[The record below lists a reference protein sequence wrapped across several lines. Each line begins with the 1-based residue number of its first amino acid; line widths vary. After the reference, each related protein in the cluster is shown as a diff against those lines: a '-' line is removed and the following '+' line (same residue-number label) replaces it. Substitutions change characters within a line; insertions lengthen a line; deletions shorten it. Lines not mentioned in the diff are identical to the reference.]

1 MQAAQ
6 RTRSNKTLGSLL
18 CTEKD
23 ISRRRV
29 LAQAAFD
36 EYKKVWITGKKIS
49 LNRKLKLYD
58 AQVVSVLLYNSNSWS
73 PTKTTMEKI
82 DTLHRHHLR
91 TILNIRGWPH
101 GQISNKALYSRC
113 NVAKLSERKA
123 YQRWKMFGHILRSD
137 ENTPAQLALFF
148 AVVYRIY
155 QRI

>member
-49 LNRKLKLYD
+49 LKG
-58 AQVVSVLLYNSNSWS
+58 AGGGLL
-73 PTKTTMEKI
+73 
-82 DTLHRHHLR
+82 
-91 TILNIRGWPH
+91 
-101 GQISNKALYSRC
+101 
-113 NVAKLSERKA
+113 
-123 YQRWKMFGHILRSD
+123 
-137 ENTPAQLALFF
+137 
-148 AVVYRIY
+148 
-155 QRI
+155 